1 MSRFLRHVVGT
12 EKQPLP
18 ARETARSALEALH
31 GGVWKRAITGPDM
44 RLILRPP
51 TQPDV
56 FVLQTAVR
64 YGPPVLPA
72 ARAGRFRRGPSMT
85 RSVRPT

>member
-1 MSRFLRHVVGT
+1 
-12 EKQPLP
+12 
-18 ARETARSALEALH
+18 
-31 GGVWKRAITGPDM
+31 M

-72 ARAGRFRRGPSMT
+72 LDVSGAVRR
-85 RSVRPT
+85 

>member
-1 MSRFLRHVVGT
+1 
-12 EKQPLP
+12 
-18 ARETARSALEALH
+18 
-31 GGVWKRAITGPDM
+31 M